1 MSNLAGFATIAT
13 PAGFVIGLLLG
24 FIPLGVAIYYHKWL
38 AGIAG
43 YIACVL
49 SGFACGFIGGLPM
62 VVLTSAVVISYAYIN
77 RRDPFTSLVSLAEVD
92 FTETNREFFIRQ
104 MAALGDG
111 IRASIRMLLRNKAGF
126 IGFLGI
132 VLFIGVSVFGPLFI
146 PYEGQPQFSRR
157 QPGAT
162 SLFQGPSAEF
172 PLGLDWQ
179 GRSVLSHI
187 VNGGQTLII
196 TSVLS
201 GLLATV
207 LAVVL
212 GSAAGLLGGL
222 VDQVF
227 SGLSNFILTMPQT
240 PLLLVLAGLIKLDSQ
255 LLLAVLFAALNWPSL
270 MRAIRAQVLS
280 LRERDYV
287 EAAVALDMGLWHIVS
302 REVFPNMISYIT
314 VNMIF
319 SIRAAMYNLVLLV
332 ILGLVPLKEP
342 DWGVMIF
349 MGRQQGALFNPIAAS
364 MLLSPI
370 IAIAIFQ
377 LCLVLFTRSLEEIF
391 NPRLRSGL

>member
-1 MSNLAGFATIAT
+1 MFATVASPTGFIIGLIV
-13 PAGFVIGLLLG
+13 GFV
-24 FIPLGVAIYYHKWL
+24 PLGVAIYYRKWL
-38 AGIAG
+38 AGISG

-49 SGFACGFIGGLPM
+49 SGFACGLLGGIPM
-62 VVLTSAVVISYAYIN
+62 MLMATAVVISYAYVN
-77 RRDPFTSLVSLAEVD
+77 RQDPFTSLAKLEEVN
-92 FTETNREFFIRQ
+92 FKETNREFFMRQ
-104 MAALGDG
+104 MAEFGSSL
-111 IRASIRMLLRNKAGF
+111 RATARMLLRNKSGF
-126 IGFLGI
+126 IGFLG
-132 VLFIGVSVFGPLFI
+132 VMFFIIVSVFGPLFV

-162 SLFQGPSAEF
+162 SLFQGPSPQF

-196 TSVLS
+196 TSVLA
-201 GLLATV
+201 GLMATA
-207 LAVVL
+207 LAVLL
-212 GSAAGLLGGL
+212 GSMAGLLGGI
-222 VDQVF
+222 VDQIL
-227 SGLSNFILTMPQT
+227 SAISNFILTMPQT
-240 PLLLVLAGLIKLDSQ
+240 PLLLVLAGLLTLNSNFV
-255 LLLAVLFAALNWPSL
+255 LALLFAALNWPSL

-287 EAAVALDMGLWHIVS
+287 EAARALDLGTWHIIS
-302 REVFPNMISYIT
+302 REVFPNMISYIA

-342 DWGVMIF
+342 DWGIMIY
-349 MGRQQGALFNPIAAS
+349 MGRQQGALFNPNAS
-364 MLLSPI
+364 AMLMAPI
-370 IAIAIFQ
+370 IAIAVFQ

-391 NPRLRSGL
+391 NPRLRSNV